1 MGMLRETLTD
11 FNECGLPSA
20 LEVMG
25 ERWSFMILRAALN
38 GVHHF
43 EEFQTELGIARN
55 ILSNRLQRLVAHGI
69 LARDVMCCD
78 RRKVQYR
85 LTEKGTDLL
94 PTMVALR
101 QWGEKWGLG
110 TPSTPVLADARD
122 LQPIRP
128 VALQAHDGR
137 VLGKHDLCW
146 IDVGEMREVRQIGA
160 ASAHV
165 SPAAPA
171 SISAAIAGDAKGAAP
186 ALAPTKQ

>member
-1 MGMLRETLTD
+1 MRLAVGAGGYGRTL
-11 FNECGLPSA
+11 GLYD
-20 LEVMG
+20 
-25 ERWSFMILRAALN
+25 RAALN

-55 ILSNRLQRLVAHGI
+55 ILSNRLQRLVANEI

-128 VALQAHDGR
+128 VTLQAHDGR

-160 ASAHV
+160 ASAQV

-171 SISAAIAGDAKGAAP
+171 SLSAAIAVDAQGVAP